1 MKNPIDLHL
10 NLPLDR
16 KMETEQMI
24 RHASEL
30 GYKSI
35 GVPFSPRTSQGLIG
49 SIKKICYNFS
59 LDLVSRVDLFP
70 KSPRDLIQDLRQLR
84 RRFELI
90 SVHCRTKPV
99 ARQAAKDHRV
109 DLLVFSSTEPK
120 ERFFDL
126 AEARLASQSL
136 TALEVGITPLL
147 RYSGFLRVRLLSCLR
162 REVAIAKKLE
172 IPIVICSDAKSV
184 HEMRGPHEITC
195 LTTLFDMDE
204 MIAKK
209 ALTNT
214 PWKIVKRNRKK
225 LDPNH
230 IAKGIYIIQRG
241 EKCIE

>member
-16 KMETEQMI
+16 KIETEQMI
-24 RHASEL
+24 KRASEL

-35 GVPFSPRTSQGLIG
+35 GVPLPPRTSHDLKG
-49 SIKKICYNFS
+49 SLKKICFDFD
-59 LDLVSRVDLFP
+59 LDLVTRVDLFP
-70 KSPRDLIQDLRQLR
+70 NSPRDLIQDLRQLR

-109 DLLVFSSTEPK
+109 DLLIFSSTKPK

-126 AEARLASQSL
+126 AEARLASQGKA
-136 TALEVGITPLL
+136 ALEVGITPLL
-147 RYSGFLRVRLLSCLR
+147 RYTGFLRVRLLSCLR

-172 IPIVICSDAKSV
+172 IPIVICSDASNKY
-184 HEMRGPHEITC
+184 EMRGPLELAC
-195 LTTLFDMDE
+195 LTALFDME
-204 MIAKK
+204 RVIARK

-214 PWKIVKRNRKK
+214 PWEIVKRNRKK

-230 IAKGIYIIQRG
+230 IARGIYVIQRG
-241 EKCIE
+241 KKCDG